1 MKAQTNLN
9 FYIFSIFQFLHIPQ
23 NSWIRLLQVF
33 EFYQLLFYF
42 FLKHMLLHMLQNKV
56 GRGKVQSI
64 IYFFSNWSDK
74 HPNVH
79 RQRKTT
85 DTVKTICTSSRNT
98 SVRNRCRVMKI
109 LPSRKNSRVWRK
121 GSAKQTLLSSA
132 SPPHVVNQL
141 ISRPKQADEVMSK
154 PTVPAEEQPATG
166 SNIISLAK

>member
-9 FYIFSIFQFLHIPQ
+9 FYIFSIFQFLHIPPQ
-23 NSWIRLLQVF
+23 IP
-33 EFYQLLFYF
+33 EFGCFKFWVLSTFNYF

-64 IYFFSNWSDK
+64 ISFFSNWSDK
-74 HPNVH
+74 HPNIH

-132 SPPHVVNQL
+132 SSPHIVNQL
-141 ISRPKQADEVMSK
+141 ISRPKAGRWSHEQT
-154 PTVPAEEQPATG
+154 TVPAEEQPATG